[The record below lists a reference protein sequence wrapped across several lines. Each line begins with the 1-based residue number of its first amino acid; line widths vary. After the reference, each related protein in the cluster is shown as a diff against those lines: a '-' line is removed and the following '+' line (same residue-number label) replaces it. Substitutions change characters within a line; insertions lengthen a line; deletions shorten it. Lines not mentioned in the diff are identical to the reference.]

1 MKSGIA
7 SCLLSLLLIVDAAA
21 PCFGQK
27 KANDDAMTVEQIKA
41 NDDAMTVEQ
50 IKARVG
56 EAKGKDKRLIVLLK
70 NGSSVS
76 GLVSPDSDSTF
87 SVTETH
93 GIFGDGN
100 GVTTLHY
107 SDVSRVKGRNPFVK
121 ALKDIGAVSAAA
133 VAMAAFLPF
142 WAALEGLSLLLN
154 GEPLPSCSIVN

>member
-7 SCLLSLLLIVDAAA
+7 TCMLSLVLIVDAAA

-27 KANDDAMTVEQIKA
+27 KASDDPMTA
-41 NDDAMTVEQ
+41 EQ

-56 EAKGKDKRLIVLLK
+56 EANAKDKRLIVILK

-76 GLVSPDSDSTF
+76 GLVAPQSDHGF

-93 GIFGDGN
+93 GIFGNGN
-100 GVTTLHY
+100 SVIVNY
-107 SDVSRVKGRNPFVK
+107 SDVSRVKGRNAFVK
-121 ALKDIGAVSAAA
+121 ALKDIGAVSAVA

-142 WAALEGLSLLLN
+142 WAALEGLSLLIN
-154 GEPLPSCSIVN
+154 GEPLPSCSIGN